1 MARSGKHTSA
11 ELEDL
16 VRRIEALESNRVGVA
31 DISGQLLPR
40 TAEHKLAAV
49 LIDALPL
56 GVVAI
61 DRSAQPVHVNP
72 ALAQLT
78 GFSREELLSGL
89 RTFWPE
95 SGGIPP
101 EALISRAEEGESRPV
116 EFVLER
122 RSGDA
127 LPVQVFTAAIRGPE
141 LDSSFYLL
149 AFRDL
154 ASERKAQLEIQKRL
168 LHQKALTRVSR
179 QLLGAPSDWIDEVVV
194 SVLEEI
200 GTLYDLEAILVYG
213 LEGEACSLS
222 HSWSRSGAVP
232 IAARTLTRPPRWSEA
247 SGLPPTVVV
256 RSVDQIPDPAPPREV
271 LRQLNAAELVD
282 APLLVENAPHGFVW
296 FVSSEVRSWSSA
308 ALEELRLA
316 ADIVGSADFRES
328 TVRALRESELRYRNV
343 VRDQTDFIVRWKPD
357 GVRTFVNDAYC
368 EAFGLT
374 PEEAV
379 GTSFLSLISKGDR
392 DAVLARLDALSVDH
406 PVSTA
411 EHRVLLPDGSV
422 GWQRW
427 TDRAVFDESGVLIE
441 MQSVGRDVTESK
453 RADDALRAALDELS
467 AIKERVEAENV
478 YLREEVRLAS
488 GFDEIVGKSPSFVR
502 VLHRVE
508 QVAPTD
514 STVLIVGETGTGKD
528 LVARRIHALSNRCD
542 GPLVCVNCA
551 VLPADLVES
560 ELFGHERGAF
570 TGADQRRQ
578 GRFEL
583 AHGGTLFLDE
593 VGELPLPLQAKLLRV
608 LQDGR
613 FERLGGA
620 EPLEV
625 DVRVIAATNVDL
637 AAAVERGKFRKD
649 LLYRLDVFPIRV
661 PSLQERREDIPDL
674 VWHFVAKH
682 ARRLGREIEA
692 ISARLMQYLSR
703 RDWPGNVR
711 ELENWVERALILCR
725 GRTLE
730 WEADADRA
738 GDDVGRSAPSLGAGS
753 KRLEDVERRHIRSVL
768 EEFDGRI
775 EGEDGAAAVLGLRPS
790 TLRSRMKKLGI
801 ERPRTG

>member
-1 MARSGKHTSA
+1 MARSGKHSSA

-16 VRRIEALESNRVGVA
+16 VRRIEALESSRAGVA
-31 DISGQLLPR
+31 NLGDQLLPR

-56 GVVAI
+56 GVIAI

-78 GFSREELLSGL
+78 GFSRDELLSGL

-95 SGGIPP
+95 SGGISP
-101 EALISRAEEGESRPV
+101 EALIATTDEGDQRPV
-116 EFVLER
+116 EVELER
-122 RSGDA
+122 RSGGTF
-127 LPVQVFTAAIRGPE
+127 PVQVFTAAIRGPS

-154 ASERKAQLEIQKRL
+154 TSERAAQLELQKRL

-179 QLLGAPSDWIDEVVV
+179 RLLGAPSDWIDEELA

-200 GTLYDLEAILVYG
+200 GTLYDFEAILVYG
-213 LEGEACSLS
+213 LDGEACALS
-222 HSWSRSGAVP
+222 HHWSRSGAIP
-232 IAARTLTRPPRWSEA
+232 RAARALTRPPRWSEQ
-247 SGLPPTVVV
+247 SGLPPTVAV
-256 RSVDQIPDPAPPREV
+256 RRVDQIPEASPPHRV
-271 LRQLNAAELVD
+271 LDQLNSAELVD

-296 FVSSEVRSWSSA
+296 FVSGEVRRWSSA

-374 PEEAV
+374 PEEAI
-379 GTSFLSLISKGDR
+379 GTSFLGLISKEDR
-392 DAVLARLDALSVDH
+392 DAVLARFNALSVDH

-411 EHRVLLPDGSV
+411 EHRVLLPDGSI

-453 RADDALRAALDELS
+453 RAEERLRAALEELK
-467 AIKERVEAENV
+467 AIRERVEAEND
-478 YLREEVRLAS
+478 YLREEVRLAN
-488 GFDEIVGKSPSFVR
+488 GFGEIIGKSERLWR

-528 LVARRIHALSNRCD
+528 LAARKIHALSARSD

-593 VGELPLPLQAKLLRV
+593 VGELPLALQAKLLRV

-613 FERLGGA
+613 FERLGGT
-620 EPLEV
+620 EPLQV

-637 AAAVERGKFRKD
+637 TVAVERGTFRRD
-649 LLYRLDVFPIRV
+649 LLYRLDVFPIRM
-661 PSLQERREDIPDL
+661 PPLRERREDIPDL

-692 ISARLMQYLSR
+692 ISARVMQYLVG

-711 ELENWVERALILCR
+711 ELENWVERALILSR
-725 GRTLE
+725 GRTIE
-730 WEADADRA
+730 WEPDADRA
-738 GDDVGRSAPSLGAGS
+738 GDGMGRSAPRVSAGS
-753 KRLEDVERRHIRSVL
+753 KRLEDVERQHIRTVL
-768 EEFDGRI
+768 EELDGRI

-801 ERPRTG
+801 GRPRGS